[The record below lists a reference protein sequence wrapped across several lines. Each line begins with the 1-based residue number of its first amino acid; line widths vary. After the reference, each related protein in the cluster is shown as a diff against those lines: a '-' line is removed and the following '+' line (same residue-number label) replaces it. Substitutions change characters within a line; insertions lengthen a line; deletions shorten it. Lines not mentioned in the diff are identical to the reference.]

1 MRVEAIKGSLVGK
14 ELADGFRQ
22 LYEETFNVEHFKLT
36 ATYLSIAS
44 NTLGNSSYGNLR
56 EVIPRT
62 RY

>member
-1 MRVEAIKGSLVGK
+1 MVGK

-44 NTLGNSSYGNLR
+44 NTLGNYLVSLALTGIYEMINELLEGHL
-56 EVIPRT
+56 
-62 RY
+62 